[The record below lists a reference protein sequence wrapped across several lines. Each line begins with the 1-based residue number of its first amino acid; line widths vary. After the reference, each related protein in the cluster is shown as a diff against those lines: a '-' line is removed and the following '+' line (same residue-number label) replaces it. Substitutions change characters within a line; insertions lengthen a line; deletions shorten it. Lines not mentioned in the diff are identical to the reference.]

1 MVTPSA
7 LLDRRNVV
15 SAFLADR
22 GDAAVICG
30 LGSPTWD
37 VAAVDPSDRN
47 FYSWGA
53 MGGAVSMGLGLALA
67 QPSLRVIVITGDGEA
82 MMGVGSFA
90 TVAAKR
96 PKNLSILILDNEH
109 YGETGMQAAHT
120 GMGADLAMMAR
131 GAGLADAS
139 TVRTGDEMTAALDT
153 FHRGDGPKLI
163 VAKIESGAPPRVMPT
178 RDAVENKITFKRAV
192 LGG

>member
-1 MVTPSA
+1 MVMQ
-7 LLDRRNVV
+7 LDRREVV

-22 GDAAVICG
+22 GDAAVVCG

-67 QPSLRVIVITGDGEA
+67 QPDLRVIVVTGDGEA

-90 TVAAKR
+90 TVAAKQ

-120 GMGADLAMMAR
+120 GMGADLAMMAQ
-131 GAGLADAS
+131 GAGLKEATTIRSAEDMA
-139 TVRTGDEMTAALDT
+139 TALAN
-153 FHRGDGPKLI
+153 FHTDQGPKLI
-163 VAKIESGAPPRVMPT
+163 VAKIDPGAPPRVMPT
-178 RDAVENKITFKRAV
+178 RDAVENKITFKRAI

>member
-1 MVTPSA
+1 MVTP
-7 LLDRRNVV
+7 LDRRDVV
-15 SAFLADR
+15 SAFLKDR
-22 GDAAVICG
+22 GDAAVVCG

-67 QPSLRVIVITGDGEA
+67 QPDLHVIVITGDGEA

-90 TVAAKR
+90 TVAAKQ

-131 GAGLADAS
+131 GAGLKSA
-139 TVRTGDEMTAALDT
+139 TTIRTADEMSAALES
-153 FHRGDGPKLI
+153 FHQPGGPNLI
-163 VAKIESGAPPRVMPT
+163 VAKIDPGAPPRVMPT
-178 RDAVENKITFKRAV
+178 RDAVENKITFRKAV
-192 LGG
+192 LKG

>member
-1 MVTPSA
+1 MVA
-7 LLDRRNVV
+7 LDRRDVV
-15 SAFLADR
+15 AAFLKDR
-22 GDAAVICG
+22 GDAAVVCG

-67 QPSLRVIVITGDGEA
+67 QPDLRVIVVTGDGEA

-90 TVAAKR
+90 TVATKQ
-96 PKNLSILILDNEH
+96 PKNLAILILDNGH
-109 YGETGMQAAHT
+109 YGETGMQPAHT
-120 GMGADLAMMAR
+120 GMGADLALMAQ
-131 GAGLADAS
+131 GAGLKNAA
-139 TVRTGDEMTAALDT
+139 TVRSDKEMAEALRT
-153 FHRGDGPKLI
+153 FHTTEGPLVV
-163 VAKIESGAPPRVMPT
+163 VAKIDPGAPPRVMPT
-178 RDAVENKITFKRAV
+178 RDAVENKISFRKAV

>member
-1 MVTPSA
+1 MVMQ
-7 LLDRRNVV
+7 LDRREVV
-15 SAFLADR
+15 AAFLADR
-22 GDAAVICG
+22 GDAAVVCG

-37 VAAVDPSDRN
+37 VAAVDPNDRN

-67 QPSLRVIVITGDGEA
+67 QPDLHVIVITGDGEA

-90 TVAAKR
+90 TVAAKQ

-120 GMGADLAMMAR
+120 GMGADLAMMAM
-131 GAGLADAS
+131 GAGLRNAS
-139 TVRTGDEMTAALDT
+139 TIRSADELGSALQS
-153 FHRGDGPKLI
+153 FHQTTGPKLI
-163 VAKIESGAPPRVMPT
+163 VAKIDPGAPPRVMPT
-178 RDAVENKITFKRAV
+178 RDAVENKLTFRRAI
-192 LGG
+192 LDG

>member
-1 MVTPSA
+1 MVMH
-7 LLDRRNVV
+7 LDRREVV
-15 SAFLADR
+15 AAFLADR
-22 GDAAVICG
+22 GDAAVVCG

-37 VAAVDPSDRN
+37 VAAVDPNDRN

-67 QPSLRVIVITGDGEA
+67 QPNTHVIVITGDGEA

-90 TVAAKR
+90 TVAAKQ

-120 GMGADLAMMAR
+120 GMGADLAMMAK
-131 GAGLADAS
+131 GAGLSNAS
-139 TVRTGDEMTAALDT
+139 SIRSADEMATTLAG
-153 FHRGDGPKLI
+153 FHQTEGPKLI
-163 VAKIESGAPPRVMPT
+163 VAKIDPGAPPRVMPT
-178 RDAVENKITFKRAV
+178 RDAVENKITFRRAI

>member
-1 MVTPSA
+1 MVKPI
-7 LLDRRNVV
+7 LDRREVV
-15 SAFLADR
+15 AAFLKDR
-22 GDAAVICG
+22 GEAAVVCG

-37 VAAVDPSDRN
+37 VAAAAPSDRN

-67 QPSLRVIVITGDGEA
+67 QPDLRVIVVTGDGEA

-90 TVAAKR
+90 TVAAKQ
-96 PKNLSILILDNEH
+96 PKNLAILILDNEH

-120 GMGADLAMMAR
+120 GMGADLALMAA
-131 GAGLADAS
+131 GAGLKAAS
-139 TVRTGDEMTAALDT
+139 TIRKKDELTAALGG
-153 FHRGDGPKLI
+153 FHRADGPKLV
-163 VAKIESGAPPRVMPT
+163 VAKIDPGAPPRVMPT
-178 RDAVENKITFKRAV
+178 RDAVENKLTFRRAI